1 MNKDANKIEYPVI
14 VNKYLALKKISSRK
28 EADRLLKAGKI
39 TVNGKLA
46 EPGQMITEGDK
57 VEVELI
63 TKNLVYLAYNKPR
76 GIITHSP
83 QAGETSIADILHF
96 NRRNAIS
103 CVPGRR
109 NAISCVPAGS
119 CQNSGTQNIAFLR
132 PESNIFPIGRLDK
145 MSSGLIILTNDG
157 RITDKLLNPNF
168 FHEKE
173 YEVDVDRPLTP
184 EFLKKMAVGVE
195 LDDGYVTKKCRLKKI
210 REKTFLIILTEGKKH
225 QIRRMCEALGQ
236 KVVDLHRLRIIN
248 IALRGLP
255 AGKYR
260 QLSGQELKEF
270 LNELGIN

>member
-1 MNKDANKIEYPVI
+1 MSNINEKIEYPVI

-39 TVNGKLA
+39 MVNGKLA
-46 EPGQMITEGDK
+46 EPGQMIKDGDK
-57 VEVELI
+57 VEVDLI

-83 QAGETSIADILHF
+83 QDGETSIADILRFH
-96 NRRNAIS
+96 
-103 CVPGRR
+103 VD
-109 NAISCVPAGS
+109 V
-119 CQNSGTQNIAFLR
+119 
-132 PESNIFPIGRLDK
+132 FPIGRLDK

-168 FHEKE
+168 YHEKE

-184 EFLKKMAVGVE
+184 EFLKKMAAGVE

-236 KVVDLHRLRIIN
+236 KVVDLHRLRIMN
-248 IALRGLP
+248 IGLLGMP

-260 QLSGQELKEF
+260 QIIGSELKEF
-270 LNELGIN
+270 LKDLGIG